1 MPIFDHRS
9 APSSGTARL
18 ADVYSAREIAR
29 AAGVP
34 VRLVRDQISAG
45 AIPSLDGTYV
55 AEREAVTAARAL
67 QGATAGVAA
76 AGTPGLR
83 PPHELLSTPA
93 APRRRTGLPLALSS
107 ALHVAAVLMFVAI
120 SSLGLLSRDTE
131 AELRKP
137 MEPVRMVFLVQPGP
151 GGGGGGGGLRQPTPP
166 TRLKIARPT
175 PKPVSRPIP
184 IRRPPPVTTRAK
196 VPPPPPQR
204 PVRPVMRETT
214 PIERPKPAPA
224 APAVVAPVVSDPADA
239 EDAIG
244 AIDASTA
251 ADPSAGRG
259 TGGGAGSGAGTGMGE
274 GDGAG
279 IGPGSGGGTGGG
291 PYRPGSGIDPPSLL
305 REVKPSY
312 TDQGRRQG
320 VEGDV
325 VLEIVVRRDGSVGDV
340 KVLRRLGA
348 GLDQKAIDAVRQW
361 RFAPARRL
369 GAPIDV
375 VVEVAVEFKLR

>member
-1 MPIFDHRS
+1 MPIFEQRS
-9 APSSGTARL
+9 APFSGSARV
-18 ADVYSAREIAR
+18 ADAYSAREIAR
-29 AAGVP
+29 AASVA
-34 VRLVRDQISAG
+34 VRLVRERIASG
-45 AIPSLDGTYV
+45 AIPSLDGTFV
-55 AEREAVTAARAL
+55 AEREAVAAVRAL
-67 QGATAGVAA
+67 QGAA
-76 AGTPGLR
+76 AGFAADDTPR
-83 PPHELLSTPA
+83 VPRELLSTPA
-93 APRRRTGLPLALSS
+93 PARRRTGLPLALSTS
-107 ALHVAAVLMFVAI
+107 LHVAAVLMFVAI

-131 AELRKP
+131 ADVRKP
-137 MEPVRMVFLVQPGP
+137 IEPVRMVFLVQPGP
-151 GGGGGGGGLRQPTPP
+151 GGGGGGGGLRQPDPP
-166 TRLKIARPT
+166 TRLKIARPK
-175 PKPVSRPIP
+175 PRPVSRPIP

-204 PVRPVMRETT
+204 PVRPVTRETT

-244 AIDASTA
+244 ALEASSSA
-251 ADPSAGRG
+251 EPSAGSG

-361 RFAPARRL
+361 RFSPARRL

-375 VVEVAVEFKLR
+375 LVEVAVEFKLR

>member
-1 MPIFDHRS
+1 MPIFDQCA
-9 APSSGTARL
+9 APSTGTARI

-29 AAGVP
+29 AAGVA
-34 VRLVRDQISAG
+34 VRLVREQIAAG

-55 AEREAVTAARAL
+55 AEREAVAAVHAL
-67 QGATAGVAA
+67 HGATAGIARA
-76 AGTPGLR
+76 DTPGLR
-83 PPHELLSTPA
+83 PPRELLSTPA
-93 APRRRTGLPLALSS
+93 PPRRRTGLPLALSS

-131 AELRKP
+131 ADVRKP
-137 MEPVRMVFLVQPGP
+137 PTPVRMVFLVQPGP
-151 GGGGGGGGLRQPTPP
+151 GGGGGGGGLRQASPP
-166 TRLKIARPT
+166 TRVKMARPK
-175 PKPVSRPIP
+175 PRPVSRPIP
-184 IRRPPPVTTRAK
+184 IRRPPSITTRAK
-196 VPPPPPQR
+196 VPPPRPQP

-214 PIERPKPAPA
+214 PIQRSKPAPA

-239 EDAIG
+239 EDARG
-244 AIDASTA
+244 TLDATRDA
-251 ADPSAGRG
+251 GPSAGSG
-259 TGGGAGSGAGTGMGE
+259 SGGGAGTGAGTGMGE

-361 RFAPARRL
+361 RFSPARRL